1 MKKIDFHSHILPGAD
16 HGSDGVETSLFQV
29 RSAISAGI
37 DTIVATPHFYP
48 HRHQVSSFVERRD
61 AAYAALS
68 EALTENG
75 INIDIRIGAEVLI
88 CGGMERLP
96 DLDKLCIE
104 GTKVLL
110 IELPFS
116 DFRTAY
122 YETVEELIYLGYTV
136 VLAHCDRYDA
146 DIIENMI
153 SRGALVQLNAAPL
166 AKLIVSRHLRDWIA
180 DGLVVALGS
189 DIHEKDANAYHRFNK
204 AEKRLGAQL
213 ESVMKKS
220 EKLIEKGV

>member
-1 MKKIDFHSHILPGAD
+1 
-16 HGSDGVETSLFQV
+16 
-29 RSAISAGI
+29 
-37 DTIVATPHFYP
+37 
-48 HRHQVSSFVERRD
+48 
-61 AAYAALS
+61 
-68 EALTENG
+68 
-75 INIDIRIGAEVLI
+75 
-88 CGGMERLP
+88 
-96 DLDKLCIE
+96 
-104 GTKVLL
+104 
-110 IELPFS
+110 
-116 DFRTAY
+116 
-122 YETVEELIYLGYTV
+122 
-136 VLAHCDRYDA
+136 
-146 DIIENMI
+146 MI